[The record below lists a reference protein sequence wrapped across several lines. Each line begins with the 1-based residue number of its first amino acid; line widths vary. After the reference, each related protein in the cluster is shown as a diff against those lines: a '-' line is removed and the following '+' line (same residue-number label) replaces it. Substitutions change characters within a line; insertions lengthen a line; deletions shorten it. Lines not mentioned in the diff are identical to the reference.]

1 MKNKILAVALLS
13 ALTTTATAEGLY
25 AAVDVGQ
32 STAKDAC
39 TNAAAAGMSCN
50 EKATAFRF
58 GGGYQF
64 TPNFGIEANYGIL
77 GSAKASGTDTT
88 SIPGSTI
95 TINMDIKPTTLQ
107 VAATGQ
113 FPITDSFS
121 LIGKLGIARTTLKLN
136 ATGSISGVTVS
147 IPEQSSTSTNPAF
160 GIGGQYDFSKNI
172 GVRAQYENFGE
183 VGDDVN
189 TPKFKLSLISAGLV
203 LKF

>member
-1 MKNKILAVALLS
+1 MKKKILSIALLS

-32 STAKDAC
+32 STAKEAC
-39 TNAAAAGMSCN
+39 TGAAAAGVSQCT
-50 EKATAFRF
+50 EKAPAFRF

-64 TPNFGIEANYGIL
+64 TPNLGIEANYGIL
-77 GSAKASGTDTT
+77 GSVKASGTDT
-88 SIPGSTI
+88 SIPGTPI

-107 VAATGQ
+107 VAATGH

-121 LIGKLGIARTTLKLN
+121 LIGKLGVARTTLKLN
-136 ATGSISGVTVS
+136 AAGSFLGVTVS
-147 IPEQSSTSTNPAF
+147 IPEQSTTSINPAF
-160 GIGGQYDFSKNI
+160 SIGAQYDFSRNI

-189 TPKFKLSLISAGLV
+189 TPKVKLSMISAGLV